1 MEREHLNPA
10 DALENTLKVLEEQH
24 KLPRRIVM
32 TRWLSSVEAIKVL
45 VTSRLTYQ
53 DFFQYETTSKGEEIF
68 EWLHDNTVF
77 GFWVVLLPDRRD
89 TSANWT

>member
-1 MEREHLNPA
+1 MEREHPNPA

-53 DFFQYETTSKGEEIF
+53 YFFQHETTSKYLSGCMITLF
-68 EWLHDNTVF
+68 LF
-77 GFWVVLLPDRRD
+77 G
-89 TSANWT
+89 